1 MMSGIEK
8 VTFNYKAVL
17 IVASLILMSASSL
30 AVAERRDNSSQLV
43 MNYSFEQP
51 TIKKINIENTIYDEV
66 VLPGVS
72 STGNPG
78 EPCLPIKGSYILLPQ
93 GTTVDKITITTS
105 EKMCL
110 GEGFFVK
117 PVGEIVPLS
126 KRDSVSLPTPDEKIY
141 SSSNEFPGD
150 LFTEVGVYY
159 FRGYKI
165 LVLDLYP
172 LQENSFTI
180 MT

>member
-1 MMSGIEK
+1 MYIGKNMMSGIEK

-30 AVAERRDNSSQLV
+30 AVAERRDNSNQIV

-93 GTTVDKITITTS
+93 GSTVDKITT
-105 EKMCL
+105 
-110 GEGFFVK
+110 
-117 PVGEIVPLS
+117 
-126 KRDSVSLPTPDEKIY
+126 VSYTHLTLPTTPY
-141 SSSNEFPGD
+141 
-150 LFTEVGVYY
+150 V
-159 FRGYKI
+159 
-165 LVLDLYP
+165 
-172 LQENSFTI
+172 
-180 MT
+180 

>member
-1 MMSGIEK
+1 MNGMEK

-30 AVAERRDNSSQLV
+30 AVAERRDNSDQIV

-93 GTTVDKITITTS
+93 GSTVDSITITTS

-126 KRDSVSLPTPDEKIY
+126 KRDLVSLPTPDAVSEFE
-141 SSSNEFPGD
+141 SN
-150 LFTEVGVYY
+150 V
-159 FRGYKI
+159 
-165 LVLDLYP
+165 
-172 LQENSFTI
+172 
-180 MT
+180 